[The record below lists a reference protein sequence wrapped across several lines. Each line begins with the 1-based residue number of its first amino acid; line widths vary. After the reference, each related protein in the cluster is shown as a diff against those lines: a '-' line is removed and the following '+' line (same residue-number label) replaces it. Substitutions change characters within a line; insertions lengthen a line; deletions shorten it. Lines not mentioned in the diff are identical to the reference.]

1 MSVYDKL
8 MKVQQEL
15 KVPKS
20 NFNSFGEYKYRS
32 AEDILEAVKP
42 LLLKYKATMFITDDI
57 RAIEGRFYLEATITF
72 VDTETSEKVVVKAL
86 AREQE
91 DKKKM
96 DPAQI
101 TGAVSSYARKY
112 ALNGMFAIDDTKD
125 MDTMNNSLE
134 GQNGRNAAQ
143 QPRSNTNGQQSSN
156 NPNLPHCSV
165 CGGIVEGKVANYSLN
180 KFGKVLC
187 IKDQQEMKKAGVI
200 K

>member
-15 KVPKS
+15 KAPKS
-20 NFNSFGEYKYRS
+20 NFNSFGKYKYRS

-42 LLLKYKATMFITDDI
+42 LLTKYKATMFITDDI

-91 DKKKM
+91 DKKGM
-96 DPAQI
+96 DPAQL

-112 ALNGMFAIDDTKD
+112 ALSGMFAIDDTKD

-143 QPRSNTNGQQSSN
+143 QPRSNTNGQQGGNILNS
-156 NPNLPHCSV
+156 PHCSV
-165 CGGIVEGKVANYSLN
+165 CGSVVERKVANYSLS

-187 IKDQQEMKKAGVI
+187 IKDQGSK
-200 K
+200 

>member
-15 KVPKS
+15 KAPKS
-20 NFNSFGEYKYRS
+20 NFNSFGKYKYRS

-42 LLLKYKATMFITDDI
+42 LLAKYKATMFIIDDI

-72 VDTETSEKVVVKAL
+72 VDAETGEKVVVKAL

-91 DKKKM
+91 DKKGM
-96 DPAQI
+96 DPAQL

-112 ALNGMFAIDDTKD
+112 ALSGMFAIDDTKD
-125 MDTMNNSLE
+125 MDTMNNSSE
-134 GQNGRNAAQ
+134 GQQGRNAAQ
-143 QPRSNTNGQQSSN
+143 QPRSNINGQQSGNVS
-156 NPNLPHCSV
+156 NLPRCSV
-165 CGGIVEGKVANYSLN
+165 CGSVVEGKVANYSLN

-187 IKDQQEMKKAGVI
+187 IKDQGGK
-200 K
+200 